1 MAADL
6 IKEFADAGTY
16 QILENDKFDPT
27 TLFVLLGKDNG
38 TAETDM
44 RTFPFKEL
52 QKQVKKGC
60 INEIDK
66 TITFSVDMSPIEF
79 LLAILFWASTKSNKR
94 SRDGAGPARYEV
106 NYAELVANLVWVKNK
121 IGTIHT
127 LNAGR

>member
-16 QILENDKFDPT
+16 QILENDKFDPNSD
-27 TLFVLLGKDNG
+27 FVLLQQDMATKQLK
-38 TAETDM
+38 ET
-44 RTFPFKEL
+44 RRYKFESL
-52 QKQVKKGC
+52 QKNTPKDC
-60 INEIDK
+60 IDVDNK
-66 TITFSVDMSPIEF
+66 TITFTKDMTQAQFMLGIM
-79 LLAILFWASTKSNKR
+79 FWASTKSNKR
-94 SRDGAGPARYEV
+94 QLDGNPNTYEV